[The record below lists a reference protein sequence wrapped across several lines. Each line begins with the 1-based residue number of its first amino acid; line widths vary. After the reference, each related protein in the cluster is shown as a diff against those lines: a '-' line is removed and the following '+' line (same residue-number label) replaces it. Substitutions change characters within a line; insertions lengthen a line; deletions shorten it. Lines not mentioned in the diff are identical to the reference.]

1 MDNIGFE
8 ERRAG
13 FTLVE
18 LLTVIAVIAIIA
30 GIIFGVAAI
39 AAKKAAITA
48 AQADLERLVYLLQ
61 DYKLRDGRY
70 YSSSVTRPKFV
81 KIKSVNDP
89 TMNPSSLRSRIRESG
104 KQGHEIKVLADSEL
118 VDPWGNQYEYLYIN
132 KHNIELRSLGPDGR
146 QDSSQANY
154 KPVDDIKT
162 HSQRN

>member
-30 GIIFGVAAI
+30 GIIFAVAAI

-70 YSSSVTRPKFV
+70 YSSSLTNESRSEQTVLRWHQCLHPALNTLQFWRGEATAVRPGAWA
-81 KIKSVNDP
+81 
-89 TMNPSSLRSRIRESG
+89 RIPPMKE
-104 KQGHEIKVLADSEL
+104 
-118 VDPWGNQYEYLYIN
+118 
-132 KHNIELRSLGPDGR
+132 
-146 QDSSQANY
+146 
-154 KPVDDIKT
+154 
-162 HSQRN
+162 

>member
-1 MDNIGFE
+1 MDSIGFE

-70 YSSSVTRPKFV
+70 YSSSLTRFV
-81 KIKSVNDP
+81 KIRSVNDP
-89 TMNPSSLRSRIRESG
+89 AMNPSSLRSRIRESG

-146 QDSSQANY
+146 QDSTRANY